1 MAEAKEY
8 RTLVLPRATGLY
20 VNLFEPRAFMQNGV
34 AKGDPVYSLT
44 HLFDMEQDGVAEG
57 LKEAKAMA
65 LKACQDEWPG
75 RDCIAA
81 IKAGEISW
89 PFKDGNA
96 LKLKRENQGK
106 NGDAYAGMQVL
117 KSDSK
122 NAPGM
127 VGLDRK
133 DIVDPKKVYDGM
145 IVRTEVNFKAGNTN
159 GDYVK
164 AYLNFVM
171 KVADGPKIG
180 GRSAASV
187 FDGIEENTTID
198 DVADDEIPF

>member
-8 RTLVLPRATGLY
+8 RTLVLPRATALY
-20 VNLFEPRAFMQNGV
+20 VNLFEPRAFMQNGKP
-34 AKGDPVYSLT
+34 KGDPVYSLT
-44 HLFDMEQDGVAEG
+44 HLFDIEAEGVAEG

-65 LKACQDEWPG
+65 LKACQDEWLG

-96 LKLKRENQGK
+96 LKLKRENQAK
-106 NGDAYAGMQVL
+106 NGDAYEGMQVL

-122 NAPGM
+122 NAPG
-127 VGLDRK
+127 VCDTSRQ
-133 DIVDPKKVYDGM
+133 DIIDPKQIYDGM

-171 KVADGPKIG
+171 KVAKGTKIG
-180 GRSAASV
+180 GRTAASV

-198 DVADDEIPF
+198 DVGDEIPF

>member
-1 MAEAKEY
+1 MAEVKEY
-8 RTLVLPRATGLY
+8 RTMVLPRATAIY
-20 VNLFEPRAFMQNGV
+20 VDLFEPRAYHKNG
-34 AKGDPVYSLT
+34 KPQGKPTYNLT
-44 HLFDMEQDGVAEG
+44 HLFNVEQEGVAEA
-57 LKEAKAMA
+57 LREAKALA

-75 RDCIAA
+75 RDCLAA

-96 LKLKRENQGK
+96 LKKKRENEAK

-117 KSDSK
+117 KSNSK
-122 NAPGM
+122 DAPVI

-133 DIVDPKKVYDGM
+133 EIVDPKEIYDGM
-145 IVRTEVNFKAGNTN
+145 IVRTEVNFKAGDTN
-159 GDYVK
+159 GNYVK

-171 KVADGPKIG
+171 KVANGLKIG

-187 FDGIEENTTID
+187 FEGIEDAPDNIG
-198 DVADDEIPF
+198 DDEIPF